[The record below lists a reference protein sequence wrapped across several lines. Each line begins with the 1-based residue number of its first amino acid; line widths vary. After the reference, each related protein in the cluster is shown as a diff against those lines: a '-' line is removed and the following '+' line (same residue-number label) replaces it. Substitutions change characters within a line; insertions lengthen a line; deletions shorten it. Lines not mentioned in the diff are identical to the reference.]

1 MTQTWFLYIRILICD
16 FSIFTNDFKVF
27 GKVLYVPKDFGSFLQ
42 KFQKCLQWYYDL
54 QHQILQNLYIYS
66 KIDW

>member
-1 MTQTWFLYIRILICD
+1 MTQTWLLYIKILICG
-16 FSIFTNDFKVF
+16 FSFFTNDFKVF
-27 GKVLYVPKDFGSFLQ
+27 GKVLYVPKDLGSFLQ